1 MSLWERRKGILQN
14 IKRLSTTIALIAGGL
29 SVWLISAIMD
39 YLYFY
44 DRPFLDILVLDVP
57 PSEIY
62 HRVLVLSIFI
72 TAGIFFHRREED
84 LRERESRYR
93 LLAENTSDVIF
104 LQDME
109 FNITYVSPSVEP
121 STGYTPEEVLDLG
134 IEDLMTA
141 ESLERAVEAFEEAR
155 NMAEKEPDF
164 EVPLMQYEYV
174 RKDGSTCWGELNV
187 RFLRDAQGR
196 LVGSQGILR
205 DITDRLRY
213 EEALEALHRH
223 ATVLDEAGSIEEIA
237 EITLDVLTE
246 VFGFKRQSF
255 NIVEGD
261 ILKIVI
267 SEPSTD
273 LEEMPLTGKGITVRA
288 VNTAETQLVDDVEKD
303 PDYLPGLSEGEM
315 PTISELAVPVKI
327 DEQVVGVINVESD
340 RRGAFSEQEQYLVEI
355 LASHVASAIERLR
368 RMEWLEEL
376 VAERTREL
384 MESEE
389 KYRKLAE
396 NSFDIIL
403 TFGTDGVIRYVSP
416 SIRTLLGYSPDAF
429 IGESFEQI
437 SQEIILEEDAED
449 IVDSILQG
457 EVIRG
462 LQFKVEDNDGRE
474 VYLEANLT
482 PILNEGELVEVEAI
496 IRDITERRRLQEMKD
511 QFVGMATHELRTP
524 LVSIKGYVDYIQSG
538 SAGDMPERIE
548 ELLVIVQR
556 NTDRLTKI
564 TDDLLD
570 QQRLQSGE
578 MDVEKKPIQLSEVV
592 REVVEEVEPMLAE
605 KSQVLEVKIPE
616 ELPLVKADRT
626 RISQVMVNL
635 LSNASKFSP
644 DNSNVTFEV
653 HDSEDSVMVSVTD
666 EGIGLSQDDI
676 EKLFK
681 PFPQIDRPTVTG
693 KSTGLGLSICKGIV
707 ELHGGEIW
715 AESEGREKGSTF
727 IFTLPRDV

>member
-524 LVSIKGYVDYIQSG
+524 LVSIKGYVDYIQNG
-538 SAGDMPERIE
+538 SAGDVPKRIE
-548 ELLVIVQR
+548 ELLEVVQR
-556 NTDRLTKI
+556 NTRRLESL

-570 QQRLQSGE
+570 QQRIESGRLE
-578 MDVEKKPIQLSEVV
+578 IKPETIKLERVMDDIL
-592 REVVEEVEPMLAE
+592 EEVEPLIKEKDLTLALE
-605 KSQVLEVKIPE
+605 IPEALPPIYADQIRIGQVLIN
-616 ELPLVKADRT
+616 LV
-626 RISQVMVNL
+626 N
-635 LSNASKFSP
+635 NAIKFSP
-644 DNSNVTFEV
+644 EG
-653 HDSEDSVMVSVTD
+653 SEIRVDVEDAESGIRVRVQD
-666 EGIGLSQDDI
+666 EGIGLNPNDMR
-676 EKLFK
+676 ELFK
-681 PFPQIDRPTVTG
+681 PFPKIEKPDFYG
-693 KSTGLGLSICKGIV
+693 GTGLGLSICKGIV

-715 AESEGREKGSTF
+715 AESEGRGEGSTF
-727 IFTLPRDV
+727 IFTLPKNSK